1 MSEHRATVQWQ
12 RGAGEAFA
20 KGRYSR
26 AHTWRFD
33 GGAQVHA
40 SASPHVVKA
49 PWSDPAGV
57 DPEEAYIAALS
68 SCHMLWFLSLAAAAG
83 FVVESYADDAIGHM
97 TEVRPQRPAI
107 TEVVLRPR
115 VQFDPA
121 HAADVAQLA
130 ALHHQA
136 HDHCFL
142 ANSVRTEIRVEPQA
156 A

>member
-1 MSEHRATVQWQ
+1 MSEHRATISWL
-12 RGAGEAFA
+12 RGSHEDFA

-26 AHTWRFD
+26 VHDWRFD
-33 GGAQVHA
+33 GGTQLRA
-40 SASPHVVKA
+40 SASPDVVRA
-49 PWSDPAGV
+49 PWSDAGAV
-57 DPEEAYIAALS
+57 DPEEAFVAALS
-68 SCHMLWFLSLAAAAG
+68 SCHMLWFLSLAASHG

-115 VQFDPA
+115 VAFDPA
-121 HAADVAQLA
+121 HAADAAQLE

-142 ANSVRTEIRVEPQA
+142 ANSVRTAIRIEPRD
-156 A
+156 